1 MNEQEQISQ
10 VSALFDGELPRE
22 QAEMVIRRVLK
33 DSSLRATWGRYALIG
48 ACVRGEPLAAALPQV
63 DLAAR
68 VRARLAAEPEPAV
81 AADVGAM
88 AAGGVAG
95 RSSLWRRG
103 AVGGAIA
110 AGVALVSLLTVRYM
124 EPAGTVP
131 TAQMAQQ
138 AAPADRIASQAGVAV
153 PAAAPVTTPLVVA
166 RESAPP
172 SYTTPVDDSPGRRTA
187 PLFNYV
193 AAHSD
198 VAASPVRLAP
208 LSSVMGG
215 GFDLTQDAVE
225 MTAAEVGA
233 RR

>member
-33 DSSLRATWGRYALIG
+33 DPALRATWGRYSLIG
-48 ACVRGEPLAAALPQV
+48 ACVRGEPLGVALPQA

-68 VRARLAAEPEPAV
+68 VRARLAAEPEPGSTSDAQLAV
-81 AADVGAM
+81 SL
-88 AAGGVAG
+88 GGDD
-95 RSSLWRRG
+95 RQSLWRRG
-103 AVGGAIA
+103 ALGGAIA
-110 AGVALVSLLTVRYM
+110 ASVALVSLLLVRSL
-124 EPAGTVP
+124 VP
-131 TAQMAQQ
+131 GGASADVVPQMARQ
-138 AAPADRIASQAGVAV
+138 AAPVEQVETQSV
-153 PAAAPVTTPLVVA
+153 PAARAESSPLLAA
-166 RESAPP
+166 RDSAPP
-172 SYTTPVDDSPGRRTA
+172 SYTTPVDDSPARRTA

-198 VAASPVRLAP
+198 VAASAVRLAP

>member
-1 MNEQEQISQ
+1 MNEQEQVSQ

-22 QAEMVIRRVLK
+22 QAELVIRRVMK
-33 DSSLRATWGRYALIG
+33 DPSLQATWGRYALIG
-48 ACVRGEPLAAALPQV
+48 ACVRGEPLAVALPQV

-68 VRARLAAEPEPAV
+68 VRARLVSEP
-81 AADVGAM
+81 DQL
-88 AAGGVAG
+88 AAGGNRAAAATAAAG
-95 RSSLWRRG
+95 RQSLWRRG
-103 AVGGAIA
+103 ALGGAIA
-110 AGVALVSLLTVRYM
+110 ASVALVSLVLVRSM
-124 EPAGTVP
+124 MPAAEAPV
-131 TAQMAQQ
+131 QVAQQ
-138 AAPADRIASQAGVAV
+138 AAPVEAVAPQV
-153 PAAAPVTTPLVVA
+153 QTPAPVLVA

-172 SYTTPVDDSPGRRTA
+172 SYTTPVDDSPARRTA

-198 VAASPVRLAP
+198 VAVSAVRLAP

-225 MTAAEVGA
+225 MTPAEVGA

>member
-1 MNEQEQISQ
+1 MNEQEHVSQ
-10 VSALFDGELPRE
+10 LSALFDGELPRE
-22 QAEMVIRRVLK
+22 QAEMVIRRVMK
-33 DSSLRATWGRYALIG
+33 DPALRATWGRYALIG
-48 ACVRGEPLAAALPQV
+48 ACVRSEPLAVALPPV

-68 VRARLAAEPEPAV
+68 VRARLVSEPEQ
-81 AADVGAM
+81 AANGQIRAAASTGA
-88 AAGGVAG
+88 ASKA
-95 RSSLWRRG
+95 SLWRRG
-103 AVGGAIA
+103 ALGGAIA
-110 AGVALVSLLTVRYM
+110 ASVALVSLVLVRQ
-124 EPAGTVP
+124 VP
-131 TAQMAQQ
+131 TATQAPVQVAQQ
-138 AAPADRIASQAGVAV
+138 AAPAQVAPAPAQA
-153 PAAAPVTTPLVVA
+153 PLLLA

-172 SYTTPVDDSPGRRTA
+172 SYTTPVDDSPARRT

-198 VAASPVRLAP
+198 VAVSAVRLAP

>member
-1 MNEQEQISQ
+1 MQSPQRTLGFSQ
-10 VSALFDGELPRE
+10 TPWTH
-22 QAEMVIRRVLK
+22 
-33 DSSLRATWGRYALIG
+33 SLRHAGAYPARPDRAFSHRTAWTSGRPANSRRNSATFS
-48 ACVRGEPLAAALPQV
+48 
-63 DLAAR
+63 
-68 VRARLAAEPEPAV
+68 PEV
-81 AADVGAM
+81 I
-88 AAGGVAG
+88 
-95 RSSLWRRG
+95 
-103 AVGGAIA
+103 GGA
-110 AGVALVSLLTVRYM
+110 
-124 EPAGTVP
+124 
-131 TAQMAQQ
+131 
-138 AAPADRIASQAGVAV
+138 ASGSA
-153 PAAAPVTTPLVVA
+153 AAAPVTTPLVVA

>member
-1 MNEQEQISQ
+1 MSEQEQISQ
-10 VSALFDGELPRE
+10 LSALFDGELPRD
-22 QAEMVIRRVLK
+22 QAEMVIRRALK
-33 DSSLRATWGRYALIG
+33 DPALRATWSRYALIG

-68 VRARLAAEPEPAV
+68 VRARLATEPEPA
-81 AADVGAM
+81 AADKAD
-88 AAGGVAG
+88 AAHAAASSN
-95 RSSLWRRG
+95 RTSLWRRG
-103 AVGGAIA
+103 ALGGAIA
-110 AGVALVSLLTVRYM
+110 ASVALVSLVLVKSMTPGADA
-124 EPAGTVP
+124 PASLVAQQVAPQPAAVATVP
-131 TAQMAQQ
+131 Q
-138 AAPADRIASQAGVAV
+138 AATAS
-153 PAAAPVTTPLVVA
+153 PVLVA

-172 SYTTPVDDSPGRRTA
+172 SYTTPVDDSPARRSA

-198 VAASPVRLAP
+198 VAVSAVRLAP

-225 MTAAEVGA
+225 MSAAEVGA

>member
-33 DSSLRATWGRYALIG
+33 DPALRATWGRYSLIG
-48 ACVRGEPLAAALPQV
+48 ACVRGEPLGAALPQV

-68 VRARLAAEPEPAV
+68 VRARLAAEPEPASTGDAQV
-81 AADVGAM
+81 AAATGTLD
-88 AAGGVAG
+88 
-95 RSSLWRRG
+95 RQSLWRRG
-103 AVGGAIA
+103 ALGGAIA
-110 AGVALVSLLTVRYM
+110 ASVALVSLMLFRSLP
-124 EPAGTVP
+124 PAGVSADAAP
-131 TAQMAQQ
+131 QMARQ
-138 AAPADRIASQAGVAV
+138 AAPVEQVEPQVVSTARADS
-153 PAAAPVTTPLVVA
+153 PALLAA
-166 RESAPP
+166 RDSAPP
-172 SYTTPVDDSPGRRTA
+172 SYTTPVDDSPARRSA

-198 VAASPVRLAP
+198 VAASAVRLAP

>member
-1 MNEQEQISQ
+1 MSEQEQVSQ
-10 VSALFDGELPRE
+10 LSALFDGELPRE
-22 QAEMVIRRVLK
+22 QAELVIRRVMK
-33 DSSLRATWGRYALIG
+33 DPALRATWGRYALIG
-48 ACVRGEPLAAALPQV
+48 ACVRGESLAVAMPPV

-68 VRARLAAEPEPAV
+68 VRARLVSEPERSLPGIHS
-81 AADVGAM
+81 AATN
-88 AAGGVAG
+88 AAPDRA
-95 RSSLWRRG
+95 SLWRRG
-103 AVGGAIA
+103 ALGGAIA
-110 AGVALVSLLTVRYM
+110 ASVALVSLVLVRSID
-124 EPAGTVP
+124 PAGMPAT
-131 TAQMAQQ
+131 
-138 AAPADRIASQAGVAV
+138 AAPALVAQQPAQAEVSAV
-153 PAAAPVTTPLVVA
+153 QVQAPVLVA

-172 SYTTPVDDSPGRRTA
+172 SYTTPVDDSPARRT

-198 VAASPVRLAP
+198 VAVSAVRLAP

>member
-10 VSALFDGELPRE
+10 LSALFDGELPRE
-22 QAEMVIRRVLK
+22 QAELVIRRVLK
-33 DSSLRATWGRYALIG
+33 DSALRTNWGRYALIG
-48 ACVRGEPLAAALPQV
+48 ACIRGEPLAAALPSV

-68 VRARLAAEPEPAV
+68 VRARVASEPEQAL
-81 AADVGAM
+81 AQGAGTNDS
-88 AAGGVAG
+88 AGSA
-95 RSSLWRRG
+95 RSGSLWRRG
-103 AVGGAIA
+103 AMGGAIA
-110 AGVALVSLLTVRYM
+110 ASVALVSLVLMRYM
-124 EPAGTVP
+124 PPASGVP
-131 TAQMAQQ
+131 ATQAPVLLAQQ
-138 AAPADRIASQAGVAV
+138 SAPEAAAGS
-153 PAAAPVTTPLVVA
+153 PAAASAPVTQPVILA

-172 SYTTPVDDSPGRRTA
+172 SYTTPVDDSPARRSA

-198 VAASPVRLAP
+198 VAASAVRLAP